1 MEMLRWISYN
11 TRKDR
16 IRNEEIRLEIGMT
29 PTDKKIRESCLRLFG
44 LVQRR
49 EINALMNK
57 SELSQV
63 KGPKKG
69 RERPKLTL
77 VVVKKDISIKKVTK
91 SMISDRIEWSKRIH
105 AADLG

>member
-1 MEMLRWISYN
+1 
-11 TRKDR
+11 
-16 IRNEEIRLEIGMT
+16 MT

-77 VVVKKDISIKKVTK
+77 VVVKKDISIKEILENMTL
-91 SMISDRIEWSKRIH
+91 DRME
-105 AADLG
+105 